1 MSDPQRDAPPLSAHI
16 PAATTTTTVLPTT
29 NGSAKGDDVPD
40 AGLRSLDHSRPAK
53 MAVQSAPTDAASDP
67 LGDTVPCVDAREV
80 ADSSSR

>member
-40 AGLRSLDHSRPAK
+40 AGLRSLDHCTP
-53 MAVQSAPTDAASDP
+53 Q
-67 LGDTVPCVDAREV
+67 
-80 ADSSSR
+80 